1 MGIASSV
8 RLSVPTT
15 GDMHALGHD
24 LARLVAPGDLVLV
37 NGELGAGKTQLAQG
51 IGEGLAVVGAVI
63 SPTFVLSRIHPNPTG
78 GPALVHADAYRLGSP
93 EEIDDLD
100 LESTMPGAVTI
111 IEWGR
116 GLAEHLSEDRLEI
129 DIQRSGDVEDD
140 TREVVVTPV
149 GARWAGLVG
158 DWERVVNE
166 EMGRDGAADA
176 NGDLDV

>member
-1 MGIASSV
+1 MASV
-8 RLSVPTT
+8 RVSVPTT
-15 GDMHALGHD
+15 EDMHALGHD
-24 LARLVAPGDLVLV
+24 LALLVAPGDLILV

-51 IGEGLAVVGAVI
+51 IGEGMRVVGAVI
-63 SPTFVLSRIHPNPTG
+63 SPTFVLSRIHPNSG
-78 GPALVHADAYRLGSP
+78 DGPALVHADAYRLSSS

-111 IEWGR
+111 IEWGC

-129 DIQRSGDVEDD
+129 DIARSGDVEDD

-149 GARWAGLVG
+149 GERWADLVV

-166 EMGRDGAADA
+166 QMGRDAAADA
-176 NGDLDV
+176 NGELDV